1 MSDAATKK
9 AYTTVLGLTRPTITL
24 RPLATGA
31 GAVDGVVLTPGA
43 GAWGAYADIIA
54 AAAITTE
61 FWCLEC
67 IFGAS
72 GGIVHGLREVQIY
85 NATALVFV
93 YSCRVDLTAATSNVS
108 PFEIPLPVHCN
119 ANAQVQGRAGAANA
133 TDTIRCSLL
142 VATGV

>member
-1 MSDAATKK
+1 MSDKDLRK
-9 AYTTVLGLTRPTITL
+9 AYSVALGFNRPTITL

-31 GAVDGVVLTPGA
+31 GSVAGILLTPGA

-67 IFGAS
+67 IFTVSAGA
-72 GGIVHGLREVQIY
+72 HGLREVQIWD
-85 NATALVFV
+85 NTAGRFV
-93 YSCRVDLTAATSNVS
+93 YCCRVDITAATANLA
-108 PFEIPLPVHCN
+108 PFPIPLPVRCN
-119 ANAQVQGRAGAANA
+119 PNAQVQGRAGAAA
-133 TDTIRCSLL
+133 AIDTIRCSLL

>member
-24 RPLATGA
+24 RPLATGV
-31 GAVDGVVLTPGA
+31 GAVNGVLLTPDN
-43 GAWGAYADIIA
+43 GAWGNYADIIA
-54 AAAITTE
+54 AAEIATE

-67 IFGAS
+67 IFTVSAGA
-72 GGIVHGLREVQIY
+72 HGLREVQIRD
-85 NATALVFV
+85 ATAGRFV
-93 YSCRVDLTAATSNVS
+93 YCCRVDLTAATANVS

-119 ANAQVQGRAGAANA
+119 PKAQIQGRAGAAAN
-133 TDTIRCSLL
+133 TQTIRCSLL